1 MQTFFQT
8 DTGKVRGHN
17 EDSVGIFSND
27 AGIVLAVVA
36 DGMGGHLAGEVASMM
51 AINFLEAEWKNTSK
65 FDTPIEA
72 EAWLKN
78 IVGQLNTNLLV
89 HSEQNEECNGM
100 GTTLEAIICTPLFF
114 TLAHVGD
121 SRSYLLND
129 EGFKQITED
138 HTFVAELVK
147 FGQISREDAEIH
159 PRKNVITRALG
170 TEETVDVDIKTLTWE
185 EDDLILLCSDGLSN
199 KITNEQLNEKL
210 NENLPIEMIGN
221 QLISQ
226 ANDLGGEDNITLA
239 IIKYESR
246 NNEKG

>member
-199 KITNEQLNEKL
+199 KISNEQLNEKL